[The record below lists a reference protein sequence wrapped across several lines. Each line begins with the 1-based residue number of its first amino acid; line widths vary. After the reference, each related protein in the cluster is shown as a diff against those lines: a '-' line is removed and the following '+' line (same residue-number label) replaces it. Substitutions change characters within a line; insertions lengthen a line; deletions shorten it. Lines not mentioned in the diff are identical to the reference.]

1 MQLLLLLFLLALA
14 PGCMSLEHIFDPD
27 TPLEIYGGV
36 TTSCREMASDETGF
50 FGALCRAID
59 LPATAAFDTVLL
71 PISIPVQ
78 LTRGNGE
85 EEASP

>member
-1 MQLLLLLFLLALA
+1 MIVTVILSVLITMILAS
-14 PGCMSLEHIFDPD
+14 GHWRWIGGEV
-27 TPLEIYGGV
+27 YGGV

-85 EEASP
+85 EEATPSP